1 MDVPVAS
8 PLSTS
13 GKALGKALLRL
24 AGLLCLVS
32 AATFVLL
39 SYSPIDPI
47 KAYIGNDLLHVP
59 PAQYASIAARWG
71 LDQPLW
77 LRYWHWFGQVLRG
90 DLGYSM
96 LYNAPVTE
104 VIGSRFAA
112 SFALLAG
119 AWLLSGGAGILLGL
133 CAGRYLNRWPD
144 RLICRLSYLLASLPT
159 FWVGLLLLAL
169 FAVHWPLLPVCCAW
183 TPGLG
188 ADQVDWAERLR
199 HLILPITTLA
209 LLGMG
214 NIALHTRGRVAEV
227 LASDFIRYARAQGDG
242 GWPMLRFHVLRHAL
256 TPALCL
262 QFASLGELI
271 GGSLL
276 AEKVFAYPGLG
287 QATVDAGLR
296 GDIPLLMGIVLFCTL
311 LVFLG
316 NGIARLLVARMNR
329 GWEGPHAV

>member
-1 MDVPVAS
+1 MPLSS
-8 PLSTS
+8 PLTL
-13 GKALGKALLRL
+13 KTACKTLLRL

-32 AATFVLL
+32 VATFVLL
-39 SYSPIDPI
+39 SHSPIDPI

-59 PAQYASIAARWG
+59 PEQYARIAVRWG

-77 LRYWHWFGQVLRG
+77 LRYWHWFGRMLQG

-104 VIGSRFAA
+104 VIGQRFAA
-112 SFALLAG
+112 SSALLAG
-119 AWLLSGGAGILLGL
+119 AWLLSGSLGILLGL

-183 TPGLG
+183 TPGLA
-188 ADQVDWAERLR
+188 ADQVDWALRAR
-199 HLILPITTLA
+199 HLVLPVATLT
-209 LLGMG
+209 LLGVG

-311 LVFLG
+311 LVFVG
-316 NGIARLLVARMNR
+316 NSLAGWLLARINL

>member
-1 MDVPVAS
+1 MMSVTV
-8 PLSTS
+8 
-13 GKALGKALLRL
+13 KALLRL

-32 AATFVLL
+32 VATFVLL

-59 PAQYASIAARWG
+59 PEQYARIAASWG

-77 LRYWHWFGQVLRG
+77 LRYWHWFTQVLQG

-96 LYNAPVTE
+96 LYNAPVGE
-104 VIGSRFAA
+104 VIGQRFAA
-112 SFALLAG
+112 SFLLLAG
-119 AWLLSGGAGILLGL
+119 AWLLSGFFGILLGL

-144 RLICRLSYLLASLPT
+144 RLICRFAYLLASLPT

-183 TPGLG
+183 TPGLA
-188 ADQVDWAERLR
+188 ADEADWALRLR
-199 HLILPITTLA
+199 HLLLPVTTLA
-209 LLGMG
+209 LLGLG
-214 NIALHTRGRVAEV
+214 NIALHTRERVAEV

-276 AEKVFAYPGLG
+276 AEKVFSYPGLG
-287 QATVDAGLR
+287 QAAVDAGLR

-311 LVFLG
+311 LVFIG
-316 NGIARLLVARMNR
+316 NTVACLLLARINR
-329 GWEGPHAV
+329 GWEGEHAV

>member
-1 MDVPVAS
+1 MDVPLS
-8 PLSTS
+8 SSTLISTS
-13 GKALGKALLRL
+13 LKALLRL

-32 AATFVLL
+32 VATFVLL

-59 PAQYASIAARWG
+59 PEQYARIAARWG

-77 LRYWHWFGQVLRG
+77 LRYWHWFSQVLQG

-96 LYNAPVTE
+96 LYNAPVSE
-104 VIGSRFAA
+104 VIGQRFAA
-112 SFALLAG
+112 SF
-119 AWLLSGGAGILLGL
+119 
-133 CAGRYLNRWPD
+133 
-144 RLICRLSYLLASLPT
+144 
-159 FWVGLLLLAL
+159 LLLAL

-183 TPGLG
+183 TPGLS
-188 ADQVDWAERLR
+188 ADEADWAMRAR
-199 HLILPITTLA
+199 HLLLPVTTLA
-209 LLGMG
+209 LLGLG
-214 NIALHTRGRVAEV
+214 NIALHTRARVAEV
-227 LASDFIRYARAQGDG
+227 LESDFIRYARAQGDD

-276 AEKVFAYPGLG
+276 AEKVFSYPGLG

-311 LVFLG
+311 LVFIG
-316 NGIARLLVARMNR
+316 NTVASLLLARINR
-329 GWEGPHAV
+329 GWEGEHAV